1 MDYKELL
8 TALQRHNFVIFSYKD
23 VRAFFPRESL
33 SAVRKELYRWNK
45 KGWIRTLKNGIYEP
59 VLLANSTYPDFY
71 LANRLYSP
79 SYVSLE
85 AALSYYSIIPEV
97 SMAVTSVSTKPTRSF
112 KNEHGLFIY
121 RTIRPRAFT
130 GYYIEKMGGIDVL
143 IAEPEKALVDFLYF
157 KRREGEALDFEQERF
172 DKAKLAR
179 MSRKKLKLYAGL
191 FNLDL
196 TWIFYCK
203 IRV

>member
-1 MDYKELL
+1 MDYKNLL
-8 TALQRHNFVIFSYKD
+8 TTLQRHNFVIFSYGD
-23 VRAFFPRESL
+23 VRSFFPQEA
-33 SAVRKELYRWNK
+33 SATVRKELYRWNK

-59 VLLANSTYPDFY
+59 VLLANSSYPDFY

-85 AALSYYSIIPEV
+85 AALSHYSVIPEV

-112 KNEHGLFIY
+112 KNDHGLFIY

-157 KRREGEALDFEQERF
+157 KRREGEAINFEQERF
-172 DKAKLAR
+172 DKTKIAR

-196 TWIFYCK
+196 RGLYAYA
-203 IRV
+203 

>member
-1 MDYKELL
+1 MDYKNLL
-8 TALQRHNFVIFSYKD
+8 TTLKRHNFVIFSYGD
-23 VRAFFPRESL
+23 VRSFFPQEAL
-33 SAVRKELYRWNK
+33 ATVRKELYRWNK

-59 VLLANSTYPDFY
+59 VLLADSYCPDFY

-85 AALSYYSIIPEV
+85 AALSHYSVIPEV

-130 GYYIEKMGGIDVL
+130 GYYIEKMSGIDVL
-143 IAEPEKALVDFLYF
+143 VAEPEKALVDFLYF
-157 KRREGEALDFEQERF
+157 KHRGGEAFDFEQERF
-172 DKAKLAR
+172 DKSKIAR

-196 TWIFYCK
+196 RSLYAYA
-203 IRV
+203 

>member
-1 MDYKELL
+1 MDYKNLL
-8 TALQRHNFVIFSYKD
+8 TTLQRHNFVIFSYGD
-23 VRAFFPRESL
+23 VRSFFPRE
-33 SAVRKELYRWNK
+33 AVATVRKELYRWNK

-85 AALSYYSIIPEV
+85 AALSHYSVIPEV

-112 KNEHGLFIY
+112 KNEHGLFTY

-157 KRREGEALDFEQERF
+157 KRRGAAAIEFEQERF
-172 DKAKLAR
+172 DKAKIAR
-179 MSRKKLKLYAGL
+179 MSKKKLKLYAGL

-196 TWIFYCK
+196 KSLYAYA
-203 IRV
+203 